1 MNWKTCVFDAM
12 TARNGQEEEI
22 CGAELA
28 LQRGRTAMINS
39 LGEK

>member
-1 MNWKTCVFDAM
+1 MNWKMCVFDAM

-22 CGAELA
+22 CGTNLA
-28 LQRGRTAMINS
+28 PQRDRTAMINS